1 MKQSN
6 RSQQLYLVNVS
17 VVIMLLVLLGILA
30 VVLPKPTVSEV
41 EKREL
46 AAKPQWS
53 LRSWFSGEYAEQYDA
68 YYADTF
74 PQREQLVLLASKL
87 EQMQGVHPDDVRIHP
102 AGGSAQQQSQQLP
115 LPEPEAEQEQQQ
127 EQQELAGEPQPPA
140 IDYDAYKDPNAPGN
154 GLSEQGTAGEQV
166 GSLFLY
172 RNMGMQIFGS
182 SQTLSEEYARVISSY
197 AQQLDGVQVYNLIA
211 PTSIEFYLPEK
222 YQGIASS
229 ERENIDFVAQQMSD
243 KVISV
248 DAYNQIEKNREDYLY
263 FRTDHHWTARGD
275 YEAYIA
281 FCKSAGLPPVSLEE
295 MEHQQIDGFLGTFYS
310 QTHDSQ
316 LAQTPDFV
324 EYFVPPVQTT
334 TTRYQTGAPFTPID
348 SSIFASYA
356 TGGQNTYS
364 VFLHGDFP
372 LTHIQTDNR
381 TGRKILLVKESYG
394 NAFAPFLACNFDEVY
409 IVDQRY
415 FELGLVDF
423 VKEHGITDLLF
434 LNYIFAVNTDVRIRE
449 LSRIQNQSYQP
460 ISQQP
465 VQQPTQQTQEIEKE
479 AEEQRE
485 EMSNQSKEQAEKQ
498 ENETPSKPSK
508 TEDPPRRLGH
518 RE

>member
-1 MKQSN
+1 MRNK
-6 RSQQLYLVNVS
+6 
-17 VVIMLLVLLGILA
+17 IITAFFCLLLA
-30 VVLPKPTVSEV
+30 V
-41 EKREL
+41 
-46 AAKPQWS
+46 AA
-53 LRSWFSGEYAEQYDA
+53 
-68 YYADTF
+68 
-74 PQREQLVLLASKL
+74 
-87 EQMQGVHPDDVRIHP
+87 
-102 AGGSAQQQSQQLP
+102 
-115 LPEPEAEQEQQQ
+115 
-127 EQQELAGEPQPPA
+127 LAG
-140 IDYDAYKDPNAPGN
+140 
-154 GLSEQGTAGEQV
+154 
-166 GSLFLY
+166 
-172 RNMGMQIFGS
+172 
-182 SQTLSEEYARVISSY
+182 
-197 AQQLDGVQVYNLIA
+197 LIM
-211 PTSIEFYLPEK
+211 PDRY
-222 YQGIASS
+222 YS
-229 ERENIDFVAQQMSD
+229 EREKRTLTQKPQFTIADFISGRFSDNLESYLTDQDPLRDGWVTMKTYLDLAVGKKESGGVYICKDKYLMDKFISYSKKQLAANAASLADLQEKLAAEGISMQTILVPMAAQVLTDKLPAYAPVADYAAILQVLTDSGVDTTDVFSVLAAHSSENI
-243 KVISV
+243 
-248 DAYNQIEKNREDYLY
+248 YY
-263 FRTDHHWTARGD
+263 RTDHHWTARGA

-281 FCKSAGLPPVSLEE
+281 FCKSSGLPPVSLEE

-434 LNYIFAVNTDVRIRE
+434 LNNIFAVNTDVRIRE

>member
-17 VVIMLLVLLGILA
+17 VVIMLLVLVGILA

-74 PQREQLVLLASKL
+74 PQREQLVSLASKL

-102 AGGSAQQQSQQLP
+102 AGGNAQQSQQLP
-115 LPEPEAEQEQQQ
+115 QPEPEAEQEP
-127 EQQELAGEPQPPA
+127 QQELAEEPQSPTV
-140 IDYDAYKDPNAPGN
+140 DYDAYSDPNAPGN

-197 AQQLDGVQVYNLIA
+197 AQQLNGVQVYNLIA

-248 DAYNQIEKNREDYLY
+248 DAYSQIEKNREDYLY
-263 FRTDHHWTARGD
+263 FRTDHHWTARGA

-310 QTHDSQ
+310 QTHDS
-316 LAQTPDFV
+316 
-324 EYFVPPVQTT
+324 
-334 TTRYQTGAPFTPID
+334 
-348 SSIFASYA
+348 
-356 TGGQNTYS
+356 
-364 VFLHGDFP
+364 
-372 LTHIQTDNR
+372 
-381 TGRKILLVKESYG
+381 
-394 NAFAPFLACNFDEVY
+394 
-409 IVDQRY
+409 
-415 FELGLVDF
+415 
-423 VKEHGITDLLF
+423 
-434 LNYIFAVNTDVRIRE
+434 
-449 LSRIQNQSYQP
+449 
-460 ISQQP
+460 
-465 VQQPTQQTQEIEKE
+465 
-479 AEEQRE
+479 
-485 EMSNQSKEQAEKQ
+485 
-498 ENETPSKPSK
+498 
-508 TEDPPRRLGH
+508 
-518 RE
+518 